1 MCEVPVFYA
10 TTDGQTRRIA
20 TRIASTLRDLGLESD
35 AIDLTS
41 NEAPSVPWERVRG
54 AILGASLHAGGHQR
68 YAAAFA
74 RTHRQELNERPSAFF
89 SVSLSAASKNPRE
102 VAAAEALAKDFV
114 EKTGWHPNAVVCIA
128 GRLAYTQYGFLKRLI
143 LRQIAKKEGA
153 STDTSRDHEFTDWD
167 KVATIAKEIA
177 RDIRRE
183 EDEAL
188 TYRRQAG

>member
-1 MCEVPVFYA
+1 
-10 TTDGQTRRIA
+10 
-20 TRIASTLRDLGLESD
+20 
-35 AIDLTS
+35 
-41 NEAPSVPWERVRG
+41 
-54 AILGASLHAGGHQR
+54 
-68 YAAAFA
+68 
-74 RTHRQELNERPSAFF
+74 
-89 SVSLSAASKNPRE
+89 

-114 EKTGWHPNAVVCIA
+114 EKAGWHPNAVACVA

-167 KVATIAKEIA
+167 KVASIAKEIA
-177 RDIRRE
+177 GEIRRE